1 MVAVPVT
8 PEVLVWAR
16 KERSFTL
23 EAAATLLE
31 LDVGRLES
39 WESGRA
45 LPTLGQLE
53 KMAQR
58 YKIPLASLLMPQP
71 LPPVDRRVSDFRA
84 FGGIAMDMLSQDTI
98 VAIEEAEELATALAD
113 LREVAPQLVPH
124 SSVPTYAVTDDPTLA
139 AVIERRRIGCPVSVQ
154 LGWQNSREA
163 FLRWREAIEGEMIFT
178 YQLKL
183 GADGSRGFAIWDD
196 ERAIPV
202 IVVDQSEEG
211 YGPKAFTLLHEYAH
225 ILLRQG
231 GITGQEHSGRTERFC
246 NTFAAAFLMPVDEF
260 TREASRLKVADAPW
274 TEAHLRHLA
283 DSFKVSMTAVALH
296 LQETGLAGRDFYQ
309 QMLALW
315 ANRTSQSRSGRSD
328 HANKIVNRLGT
339 RHVRTVANA
348 LADKIIT
355 SLDVYELTRVKPQH
369 FSEVAQTAVNR
380 REAYGPPTVF

>member
-39 WESGRA
+39 WENGRA

-58 YKIPLASLLMPQP
+58 YRIPLASLLMPQP
-71 LPPVDRRVSDFRA
+71 LPPASRRVNDFRA
-84 FGGIAMDMLSQDTI
+84 FGGIALDTLSQETI

-113 LREVAPQLVPH
+113 LREVAPHLVPY
-124 SSVPTYAVTDDPTLA
+124 SSVPIYAVTDDPNLA
-139 AVIERRRIGCPVSVQ
+139 AAAERRRIGCSVSVQ

-163 FLRWREAIEGEMIFT
+163 FLRWRESIEGEMIFT

-183 GADGSRGFAIWDD
+183 GEDDARGFAIWDD
-196 ERAIPV
+196 DRKIPIV
-202 IVVDQSEEG
+202 VVDQGEEG
-211 YGPKAFTLLHEYAH
+211 YGPKTFTLLHEYAH

-231 GITGQEHSGRTERFC
+231 GITGQAHNGRTERFC
-246 NTFAAAFLMPVDEF
+246 NVFAAAFLMPVDEF
-260 TREASRLKVADAPW
+260 THEANRLKSADASW
-274 TEAHLRHLA
+274 TEAHLRQLA

-309 QMLALW
+309 QMLAQW
-315 ANRTSQSRSGRSD
+315 ANRTPQSGTGRAD
-328 HANKIVNRLGT
+328 HADRIVNRLGT
-339 RHVRTVANA
+339 RHVRTVADA
-348 LADKIIT
+348 LAGRIIT

-369 FSEVAQTAVNR
+369 FGEVTQTAINR
-380 REAYGPPTVF
+380 REAYGPPTAF